1 MKHMKK
7 ILLVAALLTAMTA
20 RAQMTPEAIMGSV
33 PTMPS
38 TAEMLQYYSDYTNPN
53 GEGVPDPNVI
63 SNFLEAWEEARR
75 NIDANNKTGDV
86 IQRRV
91 MNSKVGNGT
100 NKSVKEVENMSDAE
114 AEAMAKAT
122 MNKQLAGYGISQKDL
137 ARMQSGQMSEAE
149 MAALASKMME
159 KQTGGLNMRDI
170 QAMENMTD
178 EERMD
183 YMQQTGLAESTSKKM
198 QENKPKQAAQKHRAE
213 LTLEGQKLDQQM
225 YALMQEINGMKTN
238 ALDEGRALYS
248 RKYKAR
254 NDELEEQAMQAIRDG
269 AGWEKYDDKDRPR
282 VEAASKRLQGIRKAQ
297 HKLMCEYMG
306 EFIPM
311 WRDAV
316 TNGMDKCR
324 SQMMPLAR
332 QREKIGKE
340 LYDINKEAEY
350 AQYDMYPFTAASF
363 YFELSRDV
371 VEFEQVLKDPEE

>member
-213 LTLEGQKLDQQM
+213 LTLEGQKLDRQM
-225 YALMQEINGMKTN
+225 YDLSQELNDMKAN
-238 ALDEGRALYS
+238 ALSEGRELYNK
-248 RKYKAR
+248 KYKAQY
-254 NDELEEQAMQAIRDG
+254 DQLEERALQALRDG
-269 AGWEKYDDKDRPR
+269 CGWEKFTEEDRPR
-282 VEAASKRLQGIRKAQ
+282 VEAACKRLEAARDAQ
-297 HKLMCEYMG
+297 HKLMCQYMG

-311 WRDAV
+311 WRNTITQA
-316 TNGMDKCR
+316 MDKCKA
-324 SQMMPLAR
+324 QMMPLAR
-332 QREKIGKE
+332 QREQIGKA
-340 LYDINKEAEY
+340 LYDMNKEAAY
-350 AQYDMYPFTAASF
+350 AQYDIFPNIAAMT
-363 YFELSRDV
+363 YFDLSRDV
-371 VEFEQVLKDPEE
+371 VEFEQVLKEPEE

>member
-53 GEGVPDPNVI
+53 GEGVPDPNAI

-149 MAALASKMME
+149 MAAL
-159 KQTGGLNMRDI
+159 QR
-170 QAMENMTD
+170 
-178 EERMD
+178 
-183 YMQQTGLAESTSKKM
+183 
-198 QENKPKQAAQKHRAE
+198 
-213 LTLEGQKLDQQM
+213 TLDMLRFKCWYYE
-225 YALMQEINGMKTN
+225 T
-238 ALDEGRALYS
+238 
-248 RKYKAR
+248 
-254 NDELEEQAMQAIRDG
+254 AIRDG
-269 AGWEKYDDKDRPR
+269 GE
-282 VEAASKRLQGIRKAQ
+282 EGIQAMLPDHLPPEIQ
-297 HKLMCEYMG
+297 
-306 EFIPM
+306 
-311 WRDAV
+311 
-316 TNGMDKCR
+316 
-324 SQMMPLAR
+324 
-332 QREKIGKE
+332 E
-340 LYDINKEAEY
+340 LYD
-350 AQYDMYPFTAASF
+350 SGH
-363 YFELSRDV
+363 R
-371 VEFEQVLKDPEE
+371 

>member
-33 PTMPS
+33 PKMPTS
-38 TAEMLQYYSDYTNPN
+38 AEMLQYYRVSYDPK
-53 GEGVPDPNVI
+53 GDGVQEPNVI
-63 SNFLEAWEEARR
+63 STFVDAWEATRK
-75 NIDANNKTGDV
+75 NIDDNSKTGET
-86 IQRRV
+86 IQHRIE
-91 MNSKVGNGT
+91 NSKVGSGI

-114 AEAMAKAT
+114 AEAMAMAA

-213 LTLEGQKLDQQM
+213 LTLEGQKLDRQM
-225 YALMQEINGMKTN
+225 YDLSQELNDMKAN
-238 ALDEGRALYS
+238 ALSEGRELYNK
-248 RKYKAR
+248 KYKAQY
-254 NDELEEQAMQAIRDG
+254 DQLEERALQALRDG
-269 AGWEKYDDKDRPR
+269 CGWEKFTEEDRPR
-282 VEAASKRLQGIRKAQ
+282 VEAACKRLEAARDAQ
-297 HKLMCEYMG
+297 HKLMCQYMG

-311 WRDAV
+311 WRNTITQA
-316 TNGMDKCR
+316 MDKCKA
-324 SQMMPLAR
+324 QMMPLAR
-332 QREKIGKE
+332 QREQIGKA
-340 LYDINKEAEY
+340 LYDMKKEAAY
-350 AQYDMYPFTAASF
+350 AQYDIFPNIAAMT
-363 YFELSRDV
+363 YFDLSRDV
-371 VEFEQVLKDPEE
+371 VEFEQVLKEPEE